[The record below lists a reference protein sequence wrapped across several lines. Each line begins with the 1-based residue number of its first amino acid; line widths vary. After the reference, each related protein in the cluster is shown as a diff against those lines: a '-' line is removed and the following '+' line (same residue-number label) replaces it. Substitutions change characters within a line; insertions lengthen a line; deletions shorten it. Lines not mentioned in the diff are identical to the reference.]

1 MATNLLPTS
10 PAATDAT
17 LDLLNSERLRRS
29 VQTALF
35 AGLGLGATAR
45 GINGLY
51 NVARR
56 NVSGPKTPMGPR
68 ALPIPVVDREEEK
81 VAEST
86 VGKYLGKAVKPV
98 SDFFMGRNAT
108 TTGGIPIAYPAMF
121 LAGTGGIVGGW
132 KATDALLDK
141 QRKRDLAAEL
151 SSARED
157 YEKALLKQG
166 DAEASELGRDL
177 DRLFELCVEAASEK
191 QASDGLLGSLQ
202 GYAANLGLLGAGT
215 AGAASLMGADNAGK
229 GLGLALTVP
238 TATALASAAAA
249 YGMTR
254 EGQKEKLLQKAIRQR
269 RHRQLAA
276 GPLYAY
282 PSQPD
287 GSPYA
292 G

>member
-1 MATNLLPTS
+1 M
-10 PAATDAT
+10 PASTASTDAT

-81 VAEST
+81 AAGLGE
-86 VGKYLGKAVKPV
+86 YLSKAVKPIG
-98 SDFFMGRNAT
+98 DFFMGRNAT

-166 DAEASELGRDL
+166 DAEASELGHDL

-215 AGAASLMGADNAGK
+215 AGAASLVGADNAGK

-238 TATALASAAAA
+238 TATALVSAAAA

-287 GSPYA
+287 GTPYA